1 MRKAIR
7 AQFGEERFASLPR
20 NNPAASLA
28 LGALLSYL
36 HETQK
41 TDLSYIKDLEYYEQG
56 RFMELDLSARRNLEL
71 TETIRAK
78 EKRGSLLWVLD
89 KTKTAM
95 GARNLRAWLTRPLRD
110 VAAIERRLGAVEALT
125 KNTVARE
132 ELILSL
138 SGISDMERLIGR
150 IAYGTAGGRDF
161 ASLRNSIER
170 ITEVKA
176 QLTAFTTGRLHELD
190 NELDTLTD
198 VAQSIR
204 DTLIDEPPFSVR
216 EGGFIRKGY
225 NAEVDRLHEILSGGK
240 GFSPTSRRARRKRPA
255 SAR

>member
-1 MRKAIR
+1 M
-7 AQFGEERFASLPR
+7 
-20 NNPAASLA
+20 
-28 LGALLSYL
+28 
-36 HETQK
+36 
-41 TDLSYIKDLEYYEQG
+41 
-56 RFMELDLSARRNLEL
+56 
-71 TETIRAK
+71 
-78 EKRGSLLWVLD
+78 
-89 KTKTAM
+89 
-95 GARNLRAWLTRPLRD
+95 
-110 VAAIERRLGAVEALT
+110 AAIERRLGAVEALT

-225 NAEVDRLHEILSGGK
+225 NLSLIHI
-240 GFSPTSRRARRKRPA
+240 
-255 SAR
+255 